1 MRKFLLA
8 LYLLLTVASCGRY
21 GDPLTPE
28 SYSPSE
34 VRNLV
39 VTADALAVNFKWSAP
54 KKDQRGKEL
63 EQIDGYAIYRKQ
75 VDNFERL
82 LDDDARFEKIGFV
95 QDLHIQERD
104 KLRAEARK
112 VGKVARRIEVEPEKM
127 DFVFA
132 DTTVKPGLNYIYK
145 ITPVSQIEVEGLV
158 KSYVKLRFLGAAST
172 VVIEENPSSPAI
184 LDNFFLKY

>member
-1 MRKFLLA
+1 MRKIFLVIA
-8 LYLLLTVASCGRY
+8 LLIATSACGRY
-21 GDPLTPE
+21 GDPLPPE

-63 EQIDGYAIYRKQ
+63 EQIDGYAVYRKQ
-75 VDNFERL
+75 IDNFERL
-82 LDDDARFEKIGFV
+82 LDEDARFDKIGFV
-95 QDLHIQERD
+95 QDIHILERD

-112 VGKVARRIEVEPEKM
+112 VGKVGRRIEVEAEKM

-132 DTTVKPGLNYIYK
+132 DTTVKPGLNYVYK
-145 ITPVSQIEVEGLV
+145 ITPISQTEVEGLV
-158 KSYVKLRFLGAAST
+158 KSYIKLRFLGAAST
-172 VVIEENPSSPAI
+172 IVIEENPSSPSI